1 MRMYDVI
8 IIGGGIIGSSVAWQ
22 LARRKK
28 KVLVIER
35 KDVCSGSAGAT
46 DGVVGYHTKKPGL
59 QLDLAVQSI
68 EMFRTLNR
76 DLETNVEYGFEAGGM
91 QPVEDKDQWDMLA
104 SMAAEQRRSGVD
116 IRMITAE
123 EACSIEPNLNPD
135 IYGALW
141 SPTGGKVNP
150 LAMTF
155 GFARAAKRLGAVYL
169 TETEVTHILTEGGRA
184 VGVNTSAGEFRADCI
199 VDAAGAWA
207 GKVAAL
213 AGIDLPIRP
222 RKGQLLIT
230 EPIGPFLRATVQC
243 AMYNVIKFRPET
255 IKDPAVLKLGSS
267 LSIEQQESGGLII
280 GGTREFADFEEENTF
295 EAVETMVKRAVRFFP
310 ALKDVSIIRCFSG
323 FRPYTPD
330 GLSMMGEV
338 RTLPGFYMAAGH
350 EGDGIALSPIT
361 GRLMAELITDGKTSY
376 DITPFSPN
384 RFLKGGIL

>member
-1 MRMYDVI
+1 MYDVI

-22 LARRKK
+22 LERRKK

-76 DLETNVEYGFEAGGM
+76 DLETNVEYGLEAGGM

-116 IRMITAE
+116 IRMISAE

>member
-1 MRMYDVI
+1 MYDVI

-76 DLETNVEYGFEAGGM
+76 DLETNVEYGLEAGGM

-116 IRMITAE
+116 IRMISAE

-384 RFLKGGIL
+384 RFLKGGTL

>member
-1 MRMYDVI
+1 MYDVI

-104 SMAAEQRRSGVD
+104 SMAAEQRKSGVD

-184 VGVNTSAGEFRADCI
+184 VGVNTSAGEFRAECI

-384 RFLKGGIL
+384 RFLKGGTL

>member
-1 MRMYDVI
+1 MYDVI

-76 DLETNVEYGFEAGGM
+76 DLETNVEYGLEAGGM

-384 RFLKGGIL
+384 RFLKGGIS

>member
-1 MRMYDVI
+1 MYDVI

-76 DLETNVEYGFEAGGM
+76 DLETNVEYGLEAGGM

-104 SMAAEQRRSGVD
+104 SMAAEQRKSGVD
-116 IRMITAE
+116 IRMISAE

-255 IKDPAVLKLGSS
+255 IKDPTVLKIGAS

-295 EAVETMVKRAVRFFP
+295 EAVETMIKRAVRFFP

-361 GRLMAELITDGKTSY
+361 GRLMAELIADGKTSY

-384 RFLKGGIL
+384 RFLKGGTL

>member
-1 MRMYDVI
+1 MYDVI

-76 DLETNVEYGFEAGGM
+76 DLETNVEYGLEAGGM

-116 IRMITAE
+116 IRMISAE

-361 GRLMAELITDGKTSY
+361 GRLMAELIADGKTSY

-384 RFLKGGIL
+384 RFLEGGTL